1 MFCFASFFLVLVLHI
16 SASQVKI
23 AKWSQKSSNWNV
35 LHSYV
40 KCIYAYIYDYVK
52 YIYELSTGP
61 CGGRGLLEP
70 GFWPRAELRP
80 KGEDHRAA
88 GQGGVSHQGEVAVQE
103 STEGGHGTRQCASE
117 AVTARFDYSD
127 GKKNKDKARAF
138 HACKM
143 SLARQVCILNTSPS
157 SQKYLSGSTVVRLY
171 SCQELR
177 ETSILL
183 Q

>member
-40 KCIYAYIYDYVK
+40 IMWSAYM
-52 YIYELSTGP
+52 STGP

-117 AVTARFDYSD
+117 AVTARFDYSN